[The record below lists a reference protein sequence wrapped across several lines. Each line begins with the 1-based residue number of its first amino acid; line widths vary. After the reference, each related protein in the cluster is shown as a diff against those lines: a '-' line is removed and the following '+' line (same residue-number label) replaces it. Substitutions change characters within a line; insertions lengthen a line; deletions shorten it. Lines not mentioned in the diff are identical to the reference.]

1 MSKISL
7 LFLFVILGC
16 QTSPPKSHEDHL
28 KKLSSLGFIQ
38 NPFFKKEEVSR
49 REPSGNR
56 WASLATLPNVSPSST
71 TPTQTKFFLGV
82 SGNGGQCYDQ
92 IGRVSSS
99 DHLLISGAIEP
110 QASDVGREADVF
122 IVVVLQ
128 GATSFMRVG
137 DGWEIWDGHA
147 ESLKPIG
154 RKALASREE
163 TVLFEKPPSDIIAD
177 MQGHFYIYVGYR
189 LVNQQDILFA
199 GTEMYYVR

>member
-1 MSKISL
+1 MKKIL
-7 LFLFVILGC
+7 LLIMFMLGC
-16 QTSPPKSHEDHL
+16 QSSPQKSFVEP
-28 KKLSSLGFIQ
+28 FV
-38 NPFFKKEEVSR
+38 NPFLIGFTHNSFVHKKETGF

-56 WASLATLPNVSPSST
+56 WASLATLPSVSPSS
-71 TPTQTKFFLGV
+71 PASTQTKFFLGV

-92 IGRVSSS
+92 VGRVSSS

-110 QASDVGREADVF
+110 QTSDVGREADVF

-128 GATSFMRVG
+128 GSTSFMRVG
-137 DGWEIWDGHA
+137 DGWEIWDGRA

-154 RKALASREE
+154 RKVLATREE
-163 TVLFEKPPSDIIAD
+163 AVLFEKQPSDVIAD

-189 LVNQQDILFA
+189 LVNQNDILFA

>member
-1 MSKISL
+1 MNKTSL
-7 LFLFVILGC
+7 IILFFVLGC
-16 QTSPPKSHEDHL
+16 QTSPPKIQEDHL
-28 KKLSSLGFIQ
+28 KTLHSLGFIQ
-38 NPFFKKEEVSR
+38 TSFFQKDVRPR

-56 WASLATLPNVSPSST
+56 WASLATLPNVSPSSP

-92 IGRVSSS
+92 VGRVSSS

-110 QASDVGREADVF
+110 QASDVGSEADVF

-128 GATSFMRVG
+128 GSTSFMRVG
-137 DGWEIWDGHA
+137 DGWEIWDGRA

-154 RKALASREE
+154 RKALATREE
-163 TVLFEKPPSDIIAD
+163 AVLFEKQPSDIIPD

-189 LVNQQDILFA
+189 LVNQNDILFA